1 MIKFNKVSTYIL
13 SGLGGLIGAQG
24 RRRDRNGC
32 WQELGGLLSN
42 LDSSQQ
48 GERLEFWDRVR
59 TADGEPSAA
68 LERIGSLERQAG
80 VGERELTWRGGRR
93 RSPQPFRFPVFPA
106 PTWAAGLGK
115 GAGEREGRSGA
126 EGVEEGGDRRK

>member
-1 MIKFNKVSTYIL
+1 M
-13 SGLGGLIGAQG
+13 
-24 RRRDRNGC
+24 RDGC
-32 WQELGGLLSN
+32 WQEFGGLLSN

-48 GERLEFWDRVR
+48 GERLELWDRVG

-68 LERIGSLERQAG
+68 LEWVGSVGRQAG

-93 RSPQPFRFPVFPA
+93 RTPQPFRFPVFPA
-106 PTWAAGLGK
+106 PTRAAGLGK

-126 EGVEEGGDRRK
+126 EGVEERGDRRK